1 MISLKVEFPPQ
12 RADVRFTKFSRLI
25 THHQTY
31 HTTNYTSKNI
41 MNQFRPPV
49 PTSAVTI
56 QQHILTEQQKFPGA
70 TGEFSFL
77 LSGITLASK
86 KIQAQV
92 RRAGLTDIL
101 GSAGEENVQGEVQ
114 QKLDVFANNALIDSL
129 ASRESVGILASEENE
144 HAMVTPNQTATA
156 KYAVV
161 FDPLDGSS
169 NIDVNV
175 SVGTTFSIFRRPEGA
190 DFGDPSHWVLQ
201 PGRRQIAA
209 GYVVYGSSTI
219 MVYTCGNGVHGFTL
233 DPSVGAFIL
242 THENMK
248 MPEQGNY
255 YSVNEA
261 YRNDFSP
268 EVGDFIQHLRD
279 GKLGHKYS
287 SRYIGSLV
295 ADFHRTLLRGGIFMY
310 PPTATHPDGKL
321 RLLYEANPIAMI
333 AEQAGGLA
341 TNSESR
347 ILDLQP
353 KEVHQRTPLVV
364 GSKVEMKEFD
374 KFYN

>member
-1 MISLKVEFPPQ
+1 
-12 RADVRFTKFSRLI
+12 
-25 THHQTY
+25 
-31 HTTNYTSKNI
+31 
-41 MNQFRPPV
+41 MNQFRPAAPV
-49 PTSAVTI
+49 SAVTI

-77 LSGITLASK
+77 LSGITLATK

-101 GSAGEENVQGEVQ
+101 GSAEEENVQGEVQ

-144 HAMVTPNQTATA
+144 HAMVTNNQTASA

-175 SVGTTFSIFRRPEGA
+175 SVGTTFSIFRRPDGA
-190 DFGDPSHWVLQ
+190 DFRDPSHWVLQ

-233 DPSVGAFIL
+233 DPAVGAFIL
-242 THENMK
+242 THENMR

-255 YSVNEA
+255 YSINEA
-261 YRNDFSP
+261 YRNDFP
-268 EVGDFIQHLRD
+268 PQVGEFIQYLRD

-310 PPTATHPDGKL
+310 PPTETHPEGKL

-341 TNSESR
+341 TNSTSR

-353 KEVHQRTPLVV
+353 KGIHQRTPLVV

-374 KFYN
+374 RFCN

>member
-1 MISLKVEFPPQ
+1 M
-12 RADVRFTKFSRLI
+12 
-25 THHQTY
+25 
-31 HTTNYTSKNI
+31 NYFKST
-41 MNQFRPPV
+41 PV
-49 PTSAVTI
+49 TPLTI
-56 QQHILTEQQKFPGA
+56 QQHIIAEQQKFPGA

-77 LSGITLASK
+77 LSGITLATK

-101 GSAGEENVQGEVQ
+101 GSAGDENIQGEVQ
-114 QKLDVFANNALIDSL
+114 QKLDVYANHALIDSL

-144 HAMVTPNQTATA
+144 HAMVTPNQTASA

-175 SVGTTFSIFRRPEGA
+175 SVGTTFSIFRRPDGA
-190 DFGDPSHWVLQ
+190 GFDEPNRWVLQ
-201 PGRRQIAA
+201 PGHRQIAA

-233 DPSVGAFIL
+233 DPDFGAFIL
-242 THENMK
+242 THENMQ

-261 YRNDFSP
+261 YLNAFP
-268 EVGDFIQHLRD
+268 ENYGEFIQHLRA
-279 GKLGHKYS
+279 GNLGHGYS

-310 PPTATHPDGKL
+310 PQTAAHANGKL

-341 TNSESR
+341 TNGSQR

-353 KEVHQRTPLVV
+353 TEVHQRTPLIV
-364 GSKVEMKEFD
+364 GSKVEMHEFEEN
-374 KFYN
+374 FC

>member
-1 MISLKVEFPPQ
+1 M
-12 RADVRFTKFSRLI
+12 
-25 THHQTY
+25 
-31 HTTNYTSKNI
+31 NYFKST
-41 MNQFRPPV
+41 PV
-49 PTSAVTI
+49 TPLTI
-56 QQHILTEQQKFPGA
+56 QQHILSEQQKFPGA

-77 LSGITLASK
+77 LSGITLATK

-101 GSAGEENVQGEVQ
+101 GSAGDENVQGEVQ
-114 QKLDVFANNALIDSL
+114 QKLDVYANHALIDSL

-144 HAMVTPNQTATA
+144 HAMVTPHQTSTA

-175 SVGTTFSIFRRPEGA
+175 SVGTTFSIFRRPDGA
-190 DFGDPSHWVLQ
+190 DFGDPSRWVLQ

-233 DPSVGAFIL
+233 DPAVGAFIL
-242 THENMK
+242 THENMR

-261 YRNDFSP
+261 YLNAFP
-268 EVGDFIQHLRD
+268 ANFGKFINHLRA
-279 GKLGHKYS
+279 GNLGHGYS

-310 PPTATHPDGKL
+310 PPTASHSNGKL

-333 AEQAGGLA
+333 AEQAGGFA
-341 TNSESR
+341 TNGTQR

-353 KEVHQRTPLVV
+353 TDIHQRCPLIV
-364 GSKVEMKEFD
+364 GSKVEMHEFENR
-374 KFYN
+374 FC